1 MRAVAQ
7 RVKSASVSCGGHLIS
22 SIGRGLLILLGID
35 EGDGN
40 ADLSYICDK
49 IIGLRVFDDQS
60 GNMNLSVADI
70 GGEVLIVSQFTL
82 YGDCRKGRR
91 PSFIRAARPD
101 RALSMY
107 EAAIQRIGEFVPTK
121 CGRFGAMMEVSLIND
136 GPVTILLDSERS
148 F

>member
-7 RVKSASVSCGGHLIS
+7 RVKSASVSCGGELIS
-22 SIGRGLLILLGID
+22 SIGRGLLVLLGID
-35 EGDGN
+35 GGDGDT
-40 ADLSYICDK
+40 DLSYICDK

-60 GNMNLSVADI
+60 GDMNLSVHDI
-70 GGEVLIVSQFTL
+70 GGEVLLVSQFTL

-107 EAAIQRIGEFVPTK
+107 EAAIKRIGESVPTR
-121 CGRFGAMMEVSLIND
+121 CGRLGAMMEVSLIND

>member
-1 MRAVAQ
+1 M
-7 RVKSASVSCGGHLIS
+7 
-22 SIGRGLLILLGID
+22 LGID

-60 GNMNLSVADI
+60 GNMNLSVGDI

-136 GPVTILLDSERS
+136 GPVTIL
-148 F
+148 

>member
-7 RVKSASVSCGGHLIS
+7 RVKSASVSCGGNLIS

-60 GNMNLSVADI
+60 GNMNLSVGDI

>member
-1 MRAVAQ
+1 MRAVVQ
-7 RVKSASVSCGGHLIS
+7 RVKSASVSCGGQLIS
-22 SIGRGLLILLGID
+22 SVGRGLLIFLGID
-35 EGDGN
+35 EDDGDT
-40 ADLSYICDK
+40 DLSYICNK
-49 IIGLRVFDDQS
+49 VVGLRVFDDQS
-60 GNMNLSVADI
+60 GNMNLSVGDI
-70 GGEVLIVSQFTL
+70 DGEVLLVSQFTL

-107 EAAIQRIGEFVPTK
+107 EAAIERIGEFVPTK
-121 CGRFGAMMEVSLIND
+121 CGRFGAMMEVLLIND